1 MDGGVVRLYDTARR
15 TVVPLE
21 AGPVVTL
28 YSCGITPYDS
38 AHLGHAQVY
47 LTFDVLQ
54 RRLRDLGHET
64 RCVRNVTDVDDDIL
78 RKARELGVHY
88 LDLAA
93 EEIARF
99 DADMAAL
106 GLIPAYSEPR
116 ATSAIA
122 EILTL
127 IGSVLDSE
135 HAYQAGGAVYFDVT
149 TYERFGALSHFDP
162 STMLAMAAEHGGN
175 PDDPNKRHP
184 LDFVLWQPS
193 LPDEPSWESRWGPGR
208 PGWHIECSALA
219 LRELGETL
227 DVHGGGRDLV
237 FPHHECETAQSE
249 SVTGRPFVRH
259 WLHVGLVGL
268 EGTKMSKS
276 LGNLVFVGD
285 LVKEWEPTAVRLA
298 LLDHHYRSDWE
309 WTDGDMPRSS
319 ARLEAWRVHRQS
331 PRRTPPVTG
340 DWTWSGHASMTTSIL
355 PAPSLRWTPR
365 PPRAVRW
372 ARERHSSALPCR
384 SRPIWAGAEQSP
396 DPRAPRR
403 REAHPWQPSAS
414 DFPMVRPRSSTPAP
428 PPSSSPSPSVPV
440 WPALRWPPP
449 STAPRS
455 TLTRPS
461 GTAPRSRS

>member
-1 MDGGVVRLYDTARR
+1 MRLYDTARR
-15 TVVPLE
+15 QVVPFE
-21 AGPVVTL
+21 PGPLVTL

-47 LTFDVLQ
+47 LTFDILQ

-93 EEIARF
+93 EEISRF

-106 GLIPAYSEPR
+106 GLIPAWSEPR

-127 IGSVLDSE
+127 VGSVLDSG
-135 HAYQAGGAVYFDVT
+135 HAYRAGGAVYFDVT
-149 TYERFGALSHFDP
+149 TFDRFGSVSHFDP
-162 STMLAMAAEHGGN
+162 PTMLAMAAEHGGN

-268 EGTKMSKS
+268 DGTKMSKS
-276 LGNLVFVGD
+276 LGQPGLRGRPLEGVGAGGGPAGPARPP
-285 LVKEWEPTAVRLA
+285 LP
-298 LLDHHYRSDWE
+298 
-309 WTDGDMPRSS
+309 
-319 ARLEAWRVHRQS
+319 ARLGVDR
-331 PRRTPPVTG
+331 RRTCPG
-340 DWTWSGHASMTTSIL
+340 
-355 PAPSLRWTPR
+355 R
-365 PPRAVRW
+365 P
-372 ARERHSSALPCR
+372 
-384 SRPIWAGAEQSP
+384 G
-396 DPRAPRR
+396 
-403 REAHPWQPSAS
+403 
-414 DFPMVRPRSSTPAP
+414 
-428 PPSSSPSPSVPV
+428 
-440 WPALRWPPP
+440 
-449 STAPRS
+449 
-455 TLTRPS
+455 
-461 GTAPRSRS
+461 G